1 MIPWRELPAPLAALR
16 DLALDLRWTWSH
28 EADALWARIDNEF
41 WQRWGN
47 PWTILDNVSAARLD
61 ELAADPDFVSHLY
74 QLVLARR
81 AYLADHSWFA
91 DAAAGTPLKGIAY
104 FSMEFGLGS
113 ALPLYAGG
121 LGVLAGDFLKA
132 ASDQGIPVIGI
143 GLLYQEGYFHQ
154 MIDAEGRQLEAFPY
168 NDPSSMPVEPA
179 RTAEGAWLHIPV
191 ELPGRTLRLRAWR
204 VIVGRTLLYLLDTN
218 DPVNGPIDRGIA
230 GKLYGGS
237 NEMRLMQELV
247 LGVGGWRLVEVL
259 HPEITICHLN
269 EGHAGFAILERAR
282 RFAQK
287 NALSFNEALWA
298 TRAGNVFTT
307 HTPVEAGFDRFPM
320 PLFARYAQAWAGETV
335 AAGDILALGQ
345 ENGRISDSF
354 FNMAWLAARGALL
367 SFGVSRLHGSVSRQI
382 FQPLYPRWPQ
392 NEVPFDHVTNGV
404 HVPTWDSAMAD
415 AIWTET
421 CGKDRWRRQPE
432 DMGQRIQTV
441 EHEALWAMRGKAR
454 EELVREVRARL
465 TFQLRGRGHPEAVV
479 AIGERVLDPNVL
491 TLGFARRFT
500 DYKRIDLLL
509 FDRARLTR
517 MLCDEARP
525 VQLVLAGKAHPDDA
539 AGKRMVQEWI
549 EFAQDSKLRRR
560 LVFLEDY
567 DITLAQHLVQGVDV
581 WINTPRRPWEACGTS
596 GMKVLVN
603 GGLNLSTLDGWWE
616 EAYAPGLGWA
626 IGDRQFTIEAEQ
638 DRCDAEELYTLLE
651 HDVVPA
657 FYNRDSGGVPR
668 AWVTMMGRSMT
679 ELTLRYGAVR
689 MVREYVDRAYLP
701 AAAALSERVADGAAA
716 ARAMEAW
723 DRQLR
728 QAWPGVHIGEAD
740 FTRQDS
746 GWDVSVP
753 IYLGDIATQDI
764 RVEIYAEPID
774 GAAAEKIALA
784 ADGPVPGGTSSYF
797 YRGKIGGTRA
807 AGDYTVRVLPAS
819 PGVRVPTETTLIRW
833 QR

>member
-1 MIPWRELPAPLAALR
+1 MIPWRELPAPLAGLR

-28 EADALWARIDNEF
+28 EADALWARVDNEF

-81 AYLADHSWFA
+81 TYLADRRRFVDTAA
-91 DAAAGTPLKGIAY
+91 DTPLKGVAY

-154 MIDAEGRQLEAFPY
+154 MIDAEGRQFEAFPY

-237 NEMRLMQELV
+237 HEMRLMQELV
-247 LGVGGWRLVEVL
+247 LGVGGWRLVEAL
-259 HPEITICHLN
+259 HPEITVCHLN
-269 EGHAGFAILERAR
+269 EGHAAFSILERAR
-282 RFAQK
+282 RFAQS
-287 NALSFNEALWA
+287 NALTFNEALWA

-307 HTPVEAGFDRFPM
+307 HTPVEAGFDRFPL
-320 PLFARYAQAWAGETV
+320 PLLARYAQAWAGDRV
-335 AAGDILALGQ
+335 AVDDVLALGL
-345 ENGRISDSF
+345 EDGPGSM
-354 FNMAWLAARGALL
+354 FNTAWLAARGALRC
-367 SFGVSRLHGSVSRQI
+367 FGVSRLHGEVSRQI
-382 FQPLYPRWPQ
+382 FQPLYPRWPRS
-392 NEVPFDHVTNGV
+392 EVPFDHITNGV

-415 AIWTET
+415 AIWTEA
-421 CGKDRWRRQPE
+421 CGKDRWRHEPE
-432 DMGQRIQTV
+432 DMGQRIGTV

-465 TFQLRGRGHPEAVV
+465 TLQLSGRGHPPDIVAVSDT
-479 AIGERVLDPNVL
+479 VLDPNVL

-500 DYKRIDLLL
+500 DYKRTDLLL
-509 FDRARLTR
+509 SDRARLES
-517 MLCDEARP
+517 MLCDDAHP
-525 VQLVLAGKAHPDDA
+525 VQLVLAGKAHPEDTD
-539 AGKRMVQEWI
+539 GKRMVQEWI
-549 EFAQDSKLRRR
+549 EFAQHPKVRRR
-560 LVFLEDY
+560 VVFLEDY
-567 DITLAQHLVQGVDV
+567 DITLAQQLVQGVDV

-626 IGDRQFTIEAEQ
+626 IGDRQYATEAEQ
-638 DRCDAEELYTLLE
+638 DRHDAEELYALLE
-651 HDVVPA
+651 REVVPA
-657 FYNRDSGGVPR
+657 FYGRDPAGVPR

-679 ELTLRYGAVR
+679 ELTQRYSALR
-689 MVREYVDRAYLP
+689 MVREYLEKAYLP
-701 AAAALSERVADGAAA
+701 AAAMLRERVADGAAA
-716 ARAMEAW
+716 AGAMDAW

-728 QAWPGVHIGEAD
+728 RAWHGVHIGETD
-740 FTRQDS
+740 FTRQET

-753 IYLGDIATQDI
+753 IYLGEVAAEHI
-764 RVEIYAEPID
+764 RVEVYAEPVD
-774 GAAAEKIALA
+774 GNAAEVIELA
-784 ADGPVPGGTSSYF
+784 GNGPVPGATSGYF
-797 YRGKIGGTRA
+797 YRGTIAGTRSP
-807 AGDYTVRVLPAS
+807 GDYTVRVLPS
-819 PGVRVPTETTLIRW
+819 HRGVHVPAETALIRW